1 MPVNLDDVDRRLII
15 LLMQDGRQSFRRLA
29 RSLGVSTP
37 TAKARYDR
45 LVRLGIIK
53 RVSAIIDTSMLNN
66 VSALLYIKAND
77 VQGAIAMM
85 KEMGEINS
93 ILLTSGDTNVVVKAT
108 LDSVESLGRLMAK
121 LSSIPKLQIIS
132 SQIVTKIIK
141 DEQVIP
147 RLTSVKLECHY
158 CKGSITGEPIVLDG
172 IHYFCCTSCLRLF
185 SSERG
190 IATPH

>member
-1 MPVNLDDVDRRLII
+1 MSIDDVDRRLIL

-45 LVRLGIIK
+45 LVRLGLIK
-53 RVSAIIDTSMLNN
+53 RVSAIIDTSMLNSVN
-66 VSALLYIKAND
+66 ALLYIKAND
-77 VQGAIAMM
+77 VQDAIARM
-85 KEMGEINS
+85 KEMEEINS
-93 ILLTSGDTNVVVKAT
+93 ILLTSGDTNVVIKAT
-108 LDSVESLGRLMAK
+108 LDSIESLAGLMAK
-121 LSSIPKLQIIS
+121 LSIIPNLQIIS
-132 SQIVTKIIK
+132 SQIVTKVIK
-141 DEQVIP
+141 DEQIIP
-147 RLTSVKLECHY
+147 RLAGLKLVCHY
-158 CKGSITGEPIVLDG
+158 CNGSITGEPIVLDG

>member
-1 MPVNLDDVDRRLII
+1 MSIDDVDRRLIL

-45 LVRLGIIK
+45 LVRLGLIK
-53 RVSAIIDTSMLNN
+53 RVSAIIDTSMLNSVN
-66 VSALLYIKAND
+66 ALLYIKAND
-77 VQGAIAMM
+77 VQDAIARM
-85 KEMGEINS
+85 KEMEEINS
-93 ILLTSGDTNVVVKAT
+93 ILLTSGDTNVVIKAT
-108 LDSVESLGRLMAK
+108 LDSIESLAGLMAK
-121 LSSIPKLQIIS
+121 LSIIPNLQIIS
-132 SQIVTKIIK
+132 SQIVTKVIK
-141 DEQVIP
+141 DEQIIP
-147 RLTSVKLECHY
+147 RLAGLKLVCHY